1 MPAVAVRAATV
12 FPGGRAT
19 RMLPRRDAISG
30 RPLGATGGG
39 EIETMD
45 EKLELLSKVPLLAGL
60 DRHALEE
67 VGRLADEVDLPAGR
81 VAARQGTSGD
91 EFFLILDGT
100 VRIERDGQ
108 LLRDLGP
115 GDYFGELALLGHT
128 GRTATATCVDG
139 LPADGRRSSRVPPAA
154 DPVPDHPGRGPQDRR
169 HADLAPR
176 GARAR
181 RRFHGAELSRR
192 RP

>member
-1 MPAVAVRAATV
+1 MPAVPVQAASV

-19 RMLPRRDAISG
+19 RMLPRRDEISG
-30 RPLGATGGG
+30 RPLDATGGG

-60 DRHALEE
+60 DRRALEE

-128 GRTATATCVDG
+128 GRTATATCLTACRLMVVG
-139 LPADGRRSSRVPPAA
+139 HREFHQLLTQFPTIQGAVLKTVATRISRLEEPS
-154 DPVPDHPGRGPQDRR
+154 HSGGSTGP
-169 HADLAPR
+169 
-176 GARAR
+176 
-181 RRFHGAELSRR
+181 S
-192 RP
+192 